1 MMRALLCA
9 TLLAFAAAAD
19 EKALLKGELPDDPA
33 KPTVQRSCLIC
44 HSGDYLTQQRLTEGQ
59 WQKTIEKMRK
69 FGAPATDEDAKVM
82 TAYLAK
88 YWNADLPPPE
98 RVKSAAPA
106 PEARR

>member
-1 MMRALLCA
+1 
-9 TLLAFAAAAD
+9 
-19 EKALLKGELPDDPA
+19 
-33 KPTVQRSCLIC
+33 
-44 HSGDYLTQQRLTEGQ
+44 
-59 WQKTIEKMRK
+59 
-69 FGAPATDEDAKVM
+69 M